1 MNLRTVYLKLPGA
14 NMASKTRGGFLIAG
28 GLIAA
33 LGLLIPGLYGVSFDP
48 PANSPYAK
56 IDLSHLNGFAA
67 AAVSSGDS
75 AVYNGF
81 GGPVSFAASQLAVLV
96 MLAVGILVVWLK
108 IDIAQAEKAVQRSGK
123 AITFL
128 LHKHVLFKLFTVL
141 SAAVILGNFIW
152 GFRFNRTPPALTQRF
167 VADLGGGQFATTA
180 AHYLSGSLG
189 LGALILFFG
198 LLIGFAGA
206 FPRIGCSVLLLLAA
220 TFVVLFIVSN

>member
-1 MNLRTVYLKLPGA
+1 MKLNLPGA
-14 NMASKTRGGFLIAG
+14 NMASKTRGGFLVAG
-28 GLIAA
+28 GLIAG

-56 IDLSHLNGFAA
+56 IDLSHLDGFSTAI
-67 AAVSSGDS
+67 SSSTG

-81 GGPVSFAASQLAVLV
+81 GGPVDFAASQLAVLI

-108 IDIAQAEKAVQRSGK
+108 IDIVDAQKVVRKTGK
-123 AITFL
+123 VAGLL
-128 LHKHVLFKLFTVL
+128 LHKHVLFKLSTIL
-141 SAAVILGNFIW
+141 TAAVILGNFIW

-167 VADLGGGQFATTA
+167 VTDLGGGQSATAA

-189 LGALILFFG
+189 LGALILLFG

-206 FPRIGCSVLLLLAA
+206 FPRIGCSILLLLAA
-220 TFVVLFIVSN
+220 TFIVLLIVSN